1 MVVLSTVLDSFFDKL
16 FRNFFTVLFFWRICA
31 GCCKKKNLKAVAD
44 ENKYSENQDLETE
57 LNNKIYMR
65 QTSSESIK
73 HIELDDI
80 ELDEDVFAITNTKKD
95 EVEYTRK

>member
-1 MVVLSTVLDSFFDKL
+1 
-16 FRNFFTVLFFWRICA
+16 
-31 GCCKKKNLKAVAD
+31 
-44 ENKYSENQDLETE
+44 
-57 LNNKIYMR
+57 MR